1 MAYTLT
7 GCLPLLIGS
16 AKTLRPGEFTAAVAG
31 TGRTSRLPENTEQV
45 GPAAAIVE
53 FRGGLPGDRLEAGV
67 TVQAPWNLAWDL
79 KLQGLRESRFI
90 PAVAAQV
97 HLAVRQPGFGGT
109 LLVTK
114 TWGPFEITGTGGM
127 GRSNE
132 RLWRT
137 GHRPFSK
144 LSESYEK
151 NFYAWGGGVEYRLSQ
166 RYSVLAN
173 VTSWS
178 SRTVAEFPEG
188 DGSPFR
194 VKEGPSYFA
203 SFGLRMRWR
212 RTPKSTA
219 AAVVILRGYV
229 LTEVTDDQFEVG
241 RPGVFRATVLLDH
254 LTTITAFGDPM
265 EPEELTR
272 GRAIL
277 IHGLPLPQPSRFLAR
292 SIELQN

>member
-1 MAYTLT
+1 M
-7 GCLPLLIGS
+7 
-16 AKTLRPGEFTAAVAG
+16 
-31 TGRTSRLPENTEQV
+31 
-45 GPAAAIVE
+45 
-53 FRGGLPGDRLEAGV
+53 
-67 TVQAPWNLAWDL
+67 
-79 KLQGLRESRFI
+79 
-90 PAVAAQV
+90 
-97 HLAVRQPGFGGT
+97 
-109 LLVTK
+109 
-114 TWGPFEITGTGGM
+114 
-127 GRSNE
+127 
-132 RLWRT
+132 
-137 GHRPFSK
+137 
-144 LSESYEK
+144 
-151 NFYAWGGGVEYRLSQ
+151 EYRLSQ

-212 RTPKSTA
+212 RTPKRAT

-229 LTEVTDDQFEVG
+229 LTEVTDNQFEVG

-277 IHGLPLPQPSRFLAR
+277 IHGLPLPQSSRFLAR